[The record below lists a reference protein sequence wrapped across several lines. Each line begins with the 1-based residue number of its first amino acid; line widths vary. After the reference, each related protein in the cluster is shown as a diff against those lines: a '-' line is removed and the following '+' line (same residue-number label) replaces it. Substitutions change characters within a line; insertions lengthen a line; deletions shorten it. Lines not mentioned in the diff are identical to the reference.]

1 MKKQNESKLAAFF
14 GITRASRA
22 IALSGV
28 AVILLL
34 AILIAVNVVV
44 GQHPQTLVKPNVTGK
59 ETFLISGKTLDWLGT
74 LDEDVTLYLI
84 CNGGRSMADGDLLA
98 FLSRYED
105 ASRHV
110 EVEVI
115 DSSSDTAFIEAHGGV
130 WPSELSVIVESAAR
144 YKIIDNTELYFYYFY
159 DSSYGGMRMT
169 PMEYAAM
176 LDTFSKN
183 DETGESL
190 ALFMKNTTPY
200 FDGESCVTN
209 AINYVTLDRVA
220 TVYTLTG
227 NGTTALDA
235 GVTEYLSDASF
246 DVLSLSALTQIPT
259 DCDVLLM
266 NAPTVDLTQEE
277 ATALSAYLAGG
288 GKLFLTTMFSASEL
302 ANLTSVLNAYGMGFA
317 KQQNV
322 LCEGNSNYLY
332 NASYPKYI
340 FYAHI
345 DPSHP
350 ITAAYDGTVLSY
362 SAHSIEPLQ
371 ADGVTWSKLLY
382 TSALGYMI
390 DPSDKALTTIG
401 EKGEFVFGASAQKG
415 NTEIVWVGDP
425 YLLRQEINTYSSNGN
440 FDFALSALN
449 HLSGVT
455 SDSIAVEARVMETS
469 TLSVSATQ
477 FIVLG
482 VILVLILPIAAAAIG
497 IGIWYV
503 RKKR

>member
-34 AILIAVNVVV
+34 AVLIAVNVVV
-44 GQHPQTLVKPNVTGK
+44 GQLPQTLVKPDVTGK

-159 DSSYGGMRMT
+159 DTSYGGMRMT

-183 DETGESL
+183 DTTGESL

-235 GVTEYLSDASF
+235 GLTEYLSDASF

-266 NAPTVDLTQEE
+266 NAPTVDLTEEE

-288 GKLFLTTMFSASEL
+288 GKLFLTTMFSATDLPKL
-302 ANLTSVLNAYGMGFA
+302 ASVLKGYGLGFTE
-317 KQQNV
+317 KPNQIY
-322 LCEGNSNYLY
+322 EGNTNYLF
-332 NASYPKYI
+332 NTSISKSI
-340 FYAHI
+340 FFAHI
-345 DPSHP
+345 DASHP
-350 ITAAYDGTVLSY
+350 IVSEHEGTVLVTT
-362 SAHSIEPLQ
+362 AHSIEFIGTE
-371 ADGVTWSKLLY
+371 GVEHAKLLY
-382 TSALGYMI
+382 TSTLGYI
-390 DPSDKALTTIG
+390 CDLSEKKAQIG
-401 EKGEFVFGASAQKG
+401 EKGEFVFGISAQKG
-415 NTEIVWVGDP
+415 NSEIIWISDSN
-425 YLLRQEINTYSSNGN
+425 LLSSQINTYSSNGN

-482 VILVLILPIAAAAIG
+482 VILVLILPITAAAIG

>member
-34 AILIAVNVVV
+34 AVLIAVNVVV
-44 GQHPQTLVKPNVTGK
+44 GQLPQTLVKPDVTGK
-59 ETFLISGKTLDWLGT
+59 ETFGVSGKTLDWLGT

-105 ASRHV
+105 TSRHV
-110 EVEVI
+110 EVQVI

-183 DETGESL
+183 DTTGESL

-235 GVTEYLSDASF
+235 GLTEYLSDASF
-246 DVLSLSALTQIPT
+246 DVLSLSSLTQIPT

-277 ATALSAYLAGG
+277 TTALSAYLASG
-288 GKLFLTTMFSASEL
+288 GKLFLTTMFSATDLPKL
-302 ANLTSVLNAYGMGFA
+302 ASVLGAYGLGFS
-317 KQQNV
+317 NHIGV
-322 LCEGNSNYLY
+322 LCEGNTNYLLEASAPLLFAAHM
-332 NASYPKYI
+332 NANHRFS
-340 FYAHI
+340 
-345 DPSHP
+345 SEL
-350 ITAAYDGTVLSY
+350 DGTFVVY
-362 SAHSIEPLQ
+362 GAHSIALTETE
-371 ADGVTWSKLLY
+371 GVALTPWLT
-382 TSALGYMI
+382 TSAVGYLV
-390 DPSDKALTTIG
+390 DPTTGKQLDAPKTTYTAGAIA
-401 EKGEFVFGASAQKG
+401 EKGDTQLVWISSSASFLSWV
-415 NTEIVWVGDP
+415 NTN
-425 YLLRQEINTYSSNGN
+425 YATNGN
-440 FDFALSALN
+440 FDLFLQALN

-482 VILVLILPIAAAAIG
+482 VILVLILPITAAAIG